1 MNYWAIFR
9 GKMKLRRG
17 MVVEAQLFYGSTK
30 TKVCDILYPKGDKWV
45 VWCEEDQTEYLVENL
60 TIKRVFITD
69 QYRKDREN
77 EHREYMRKYW
87 HANNPPKRHR
97 NKKRTNTR

>member
-30 TKVCDILYPKGDKWV
+30 TKVCDILYPKGNKWV
-45 VWCEEDQTEYLVENL
+45 VWCEEDQTEYLVENV

-69 QYRKDREN
+69 QYLKDREK
-77 EHREYMRKYW
+77 EHKEYIRKHNYVKRV
-87 HANNPPKRHR
+87 PKYRR
-97 NKKRTNTR
+97 YKKRTNT